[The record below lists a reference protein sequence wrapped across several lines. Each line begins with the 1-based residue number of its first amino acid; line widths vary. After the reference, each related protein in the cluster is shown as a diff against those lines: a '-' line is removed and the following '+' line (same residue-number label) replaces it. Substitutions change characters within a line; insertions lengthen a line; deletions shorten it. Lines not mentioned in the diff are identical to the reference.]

1 MAEQS
6 HLKVLTR
13 WVTLQRMFLKYRI
26 NDSNHEL
33 SYIRCNQCS
42 ENSIEVVS
50 SLTMIVNA
58 LIAVVAMANIII
70 MPEGHHAEGNR

>member
-1 MAEQS
+1 M
-6 HLKVLTR
+6 
-13 WVTLQRMFLKYRI
+13 KYRI
-26 NDSNHEL
+26 YDSNYEL

-42 ENSIEVVS
+42 ENSIELIS